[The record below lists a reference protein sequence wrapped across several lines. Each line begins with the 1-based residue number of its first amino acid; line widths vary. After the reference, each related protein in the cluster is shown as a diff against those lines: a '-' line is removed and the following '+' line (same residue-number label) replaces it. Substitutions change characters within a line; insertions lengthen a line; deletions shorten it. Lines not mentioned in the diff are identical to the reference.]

1 MHLIYIKINLLVDG
15 SYFSTH
21 YHLGHRKFETGE
33 PELFLFGEL
42 KDINFLNSKPVSV
55 SEGGRERERE
65 RERGAKT
72 YIRGRTHHSFP
83 TSSLAETNP
92 SDVYEASSTSTVI
105 Q

>member
-1 MHLIYIKINLLVDG
+1 MSTTEG

-42 KDINFLNSKPVSV
+42 NDVNFLNRKPVSV
-55 SEGGRERERE
+55 SEGEKERERE
-65 RERGAKT
+65 GGRGMGRDYKHKHM
-72 YIRGRTHHSFP
+72 RTHYSFP
-83 TSSLAETNP
+83 ISSLAEANP
-92 SDVYEASSTSTVI
+92 SGVYGAISMSIEI